1 MKRLEL
7 YLYLFLTAAVWI
19 IPTYLQ
25 YILGYSGQFAAK
37 AIALPFLAWIV
48 LSVKIKGSSEVVT
61 VTQPAQIS
69 FTIGEPVQIDLNGS
83 RARVEPTAQ
92 NQ

>member
-1 MKRLEL
+1 MKRPEL

-25 YILGYSGQFAAK
+25 YILGYSGQSAAK

-48 LSVKIKGSSEVVT
+48 LSAYYLLRWYVRHSARKPIK
-61 VTQPAQIS
+61 
-69 FTIGEPVQIDLNGS
+69 
-83 RARVEPTAQ
+83 
-92 NQ
+92 